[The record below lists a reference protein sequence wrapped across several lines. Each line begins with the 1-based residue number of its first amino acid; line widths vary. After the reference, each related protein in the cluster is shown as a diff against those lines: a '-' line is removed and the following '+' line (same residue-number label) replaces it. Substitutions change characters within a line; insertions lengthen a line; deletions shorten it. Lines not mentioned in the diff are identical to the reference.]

1 MGPSSVS
8 KNPDGAS
15 LLRRSPKVSNL
26 AGLMHFASDD
36 GTVNNGE
43 KKSAV
48 LPPGASKTTSMA
60 SAFEHVAKKTQQF
73 CYSCDQEMRKF
84 FLGDRLSSLET
95 RELVANKARTFVRE
109 FLKLHKEIQTIC
121 PWGLNV
127 VADNFL
133 PDLHLCV
140 RIKRLLNQQL
150 DLQIQEN
157 TTFHVDVGF
166 HYTRSEYCD
175 SIASW
180 GLLTKEERDNLRIK
194 AHNGSVYGDEIY
206 SVNDPY
212 SSRSYIKSNAAGILL
227 LRLQGRVG
235 CCFADDKQK
244 QEKAKVL
251 QECSEIDT
259 IRVVGYHCQDTVLL
273 KKSSYCLALM
283 QYPANMVVKEKDDGV
298 GNQLLFYYQLRLQ
311 KLVDQVFNGV
321 KRTCIPQRFP
331 SDASCTNWVFVGRS
345 IQRFVKMHFSSLP
358 VTEAPVQLVL
368 STNYKAPS
376 AICNGPDEVS
386 KLILSRPYWTLKN
399 EICGVCLG
407 TCSEAEAI
415 DVVSLVCCGHEFHR
429 TCLQAALQQAKK
441 CPLCRIP
448 VGVPRGTMPSGAM
461 HVFHSTST
469 TCQGHDPGAFILH
482 YSMNGGTQQLYHPNP
497 GIAYGQTQRHAYL
510 PNNAEG
516 RMTLSRLVYAF
527 AHGLTFTVGTSLTTG
542 QSNVITWAS
551 IPHKTST
558 RPGPHGFPDFG
569 YFLNVHED
577 LDALGV
583 PPVDNICDADRMLC
597 TLGFVGVDQF

>member
-1 MGPSSVS
+1 ME
-8 KNPDGAS
+8 
-15 LLRRSPKVSNL
+15 LRRRPDPPGRYDGDRRRIEDQRDASNL
-26 AGLMHFASDD
+26 AGLMHFPSDD
-36 GTVNNGE
+36 GTVSNGE
-43 KKSAV
+43 RESAV
-48 LPPGASKTTSMA
+48 LSPERNDGGR
-60 SAFEHVAKKTQQF
+60 
-73 CYSCDQEMRKF
+73 YSCDQEMRKF

-109 FLKLHKEIQTIC
+109 YLKLHQEIQTIC

-127 VADNFL
+127 VANDFL
-133 PDLHLCV
+133 PDVDLCR
-140 RIKRLLNQQL
+140 RIKGLLNQQL
-150 DLQIQEN
+150 ALQRQEN

-175 SIASW
+175 SIARR
-180 GLLTKEERDNLRIK
+180 GLLTEKERANLHINT
-194 AHNGSVYGDEIY
+194 HNGSTYGDGIY

-212 SSRSYIKSNAAGILL
+212 CSHSYIKSNAAGILL

-235 CCFADDKQK
+235 SCFANDKQK

-259 IRVVGYHCQDTVLL
+259 IRVLGYHFHDTVLL

-298 GNQLLFYYQLRLQ
+298 GNQILFYYQLRLQ
-311 KLVDQVFNGV
+311 ELVDQVFNGV
-321 KRTCIPQRFP
+321 KRTCIPQPLP
-331 SDASCTNWVFVGRS
+331 SDASCTNWVFVGRL
-345 IQRFVKMHFSSLP
+345 IQRFVKEHFSSPP
-358 VTEAPVQLVL
+358 VSEAPVQLVFR
-368 STNYKAPS
+368 TTYKAPS

-386 KLILSRPYWTLKN
+386 KLILSKPYGMSKKEN
-399 EICGVCLG
+399 CCVCLG
-407 TCSEAEAI
+407 TCSYAEAI
-415 DVVSLVCCGHEFHR
+415 DLVVLVCCGHEFHR
-429 TCLQAALQQAKK
+429 TCLQEALQHAKK

-469 TCQGHDPGAFILH
+469 TCQGYDPGAFILH
-482 YSMNGGTQQLYHPNP
+482 YSMNGGTQQPYHPNP

-510 PNNAEG
+510 PDNVDG
-516 RMTLSRLVYAF
+516 RRTLSRLVYAF

-551 IPHKTST
+551 IHHKTSP
-558 RPGPHGFPDFG
+558 RQGPHGFPDFG

-583 PPVDNICDADRMLC
+583 PPVDNLCDADRILRM
-597 TLGFVGVDQF
+597 LGFVGVDQF